1 LKWAFDNTL
10 AASNFNMF
18 RNNTLFSLTAA
29 AMALVISVGCNTP
42 EKGKPVAESKKANG
56 KLFIIGGGDRTESL
70 MTTMIE
76 ESGIK
81 DGDYIAILPMSSEEP
96 DSAFFYIS
104 QDIALV
110 TSIPCVNL
118 NFEEKDIINR
128 AKLDSVEHAKIIF
141 ITGGD
146 QKNFMNIVNGTPL
159 QTAIEKAYQNGAL
172 IGGTS
177 AGAAVMSEVMITGEE
192 NFSPEY
198 EATYDKVWKANG
210 IYATGM
216 GLVKNVIIDQHFV
229 VRSRYNR
236 LLSAICDHPG
246 HMGIGIDE
254 ETALLVKGDSA
265 FVTGD
270 SQIIVIYPSDSCAL
284 RFREYGAKNIRMD
297 LLMEGDFILLNRQ

>member
-1 LKWAFDNTL
+1 MIRNYCLLISSASLIVLSVL
-10 AASNFNMF
+10 A
-18 RNNTLFSLTAA
+18 
-29 AMALVISVGCNTP
+29 GCGTST
-42 EKGKPVAESKKANG
+42 KKKPVAESKKAQG

-70 MTTMIE
+70 ITTMIQ

-96 DSAFFYIS
+96 DTAFFYIK

-110 TSIPCVNL
+110 TSIPCINL
-118 NFEEKDIINR
+118 NFTEKDIINKV
-128 AKLDSVEHAKIIF
+128 KLDSVEHAKIIF

-146 QKNFMNIVNGTPL
+146 QKNFMKIVKGTPL
-159 QTAIEKAYQNGAL
+159 QTAIERAFQNGAL

-177 AGAAVMSEVMITGEE
+177 AGAAVMSEIMITGDE

-198 EATYDKVWKANG
+198 EATYDKVWKENG
-210 IYATGM
+210 IYANGM

-236 LLSAICDHPG
+236 LLSAICDHPK

-270 SQIIVIYPSDSCAL
+270 SQVIVIYPSDSCAL

-297 LLMEGDFILLNRQ
+297 MLMEGDFILLNQH